1 MNKFLSFVIGVF
13 SGALVGGVL
22 ALLLTPMKG
31 TEVRARLGSSFM
43 HVQNEVKTAAQTKV
57 NELNQQLAKLQNKV
71 IE

>member
-13 SGALVGGVL
+13 SGALVGAVL

-71 IE
+71 SE